1 MCFISL
7 DRDNNRLFFD
17 KLFVHLSKLDPEIS
31 PFFYN
36 GGRPLVSILNIKGNN
51 KVLTIFTSNF
61 DSE

>member
-1 MCFISL
+1 MSFISL

-36 GGRPLVSILNIKGNN
+36 GGRPLLSILNPFNPEDAWRH
-51 KVLTIFTSNF
+51 IFWVF
-61 DSE
+61 

>member
-31 PFFYN
+31 PFSYN
-36 GGRPLVSILNIKGNN
+36 GGRPLVSILKAFEIN
-51 KVLTIFTSNF
+51 KEV
-61 DSE
+61 